1 MIYRDLPQEKKTA
14 GNRGHIPEL
23 PGDEFNRR
31 EAGSFVKK
39 MMIRI
44 TVKSR
49 SRVELR
55 SGRGDDVTKQKKT
68 IIFTKL
74 TSSYR
79 KPLKLNDCFTSYF
92 GHLGLRNKL
101 ETTLTG

>member
-49 SRVELR
+49 LRIELR

-68 IIFTKL
+68 IIFTNSL
-74 TSSYR
+74 PATEN
-79 KPLKLNDCFTSYF
+79 P
-92 GHLGLRNKL
+92 
-101 ETTLTG
+101 